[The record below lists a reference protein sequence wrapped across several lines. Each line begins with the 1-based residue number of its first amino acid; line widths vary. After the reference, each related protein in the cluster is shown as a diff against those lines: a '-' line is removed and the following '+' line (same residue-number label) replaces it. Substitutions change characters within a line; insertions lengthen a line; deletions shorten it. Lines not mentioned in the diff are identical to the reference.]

1 MKKAI
6 KTKTAYHEKRYGHHQ
21 KRNKS
26 FHDTYLPYLPMTLI
40 LFLSIFISGYTPQHS
55 TLAYATEMSQQTLLN
70 ATNAQRSNFSRSTL
84 VLNNKLSSAAQA
96 KANDMVARNYW
107 SHNTPD
113 GQEPWVFIS
122 GVNYDYQKAGE
133 NLAYGFSSSNETIN
147 GWMNSPTHKDNLLDS
162 EFTEVGFGFANSDDF
177 NNSGQETIVV
187 AMYGKPYALAS
198 STQEETPQPSQPSQS
213 SPIQDKPST
222 PISHTTPQSDPQPP
236 QAQPQTMPPIMEN
249 KSQPPQK
256 EVVLAT
262 AKSVTQAETLSSK
275 MPSWTIGIITFVIG
289 FLLATLLLR
298 HGIKFHKLIKNSRV
312 YVTHHPLIDSTILA
326 LIVLGIVLLRNVGNI
341 L

>member
-40 LFLSIFISGYTPQHS
+40 LFLSLFISGYTPQRA
-55 TLAYATEMSQQTLLN
+55 TLAYATEMNHQTLLN
-70 ATNAQRSNFSRSTL
+70 ATNTQRSNFNRGSLT
-84 VLNNKLSSAAQA
+84 LNNKLNGAAQA
-96 KANDMVARNYW
+96 KADDMVSRNYW

-113 GQEPWVFIS
+113 GQEPWVFINR
-122 GVNYDYQKAGE
+122 VNYDYQKAGE
-133 NLAYGFSSSNETIN
+133 NLAYGFVSSSETIN
-147 GWMNSPTHKDNLLDS
+147 GWMNSPTHKENLLDS
-162 EFTEVGFGFANSDDF
+162 EFTEVGFGFANSDNF
-177 NNSGQETIVV
+177 NNSGEETIVV
-187 AMYGKPYALAS
+187 AMYGKPYVLSALAQQEPS
-198 STQEETPQPSQPSQS
+198 SPTPQESPAPTIPSKPISQPQPQINPQSTQP
-213 SPIQDKPST
+213 
-222 PISHTTPQSDPQPP
+222 
-236 QAQPQTMPPIMEN
+236 QPQTVTPMIEDT
-249 KSQPPQK
+249 SQQSQK

-275 MPSWTIGIITFVIG
+275 VPSWTLGVITFVVG
-289 FLLATLLLR
+289 FLLAILLLR
-298 HGIKFHKLIKNSRV
+298 HGIKFRKLIKNSRT

-326 LIVLGIVLLRNVGNI
+326 LIVLGIVLLRNTGNI

>member
-40 LFLSIFISGYTPQHS
+40 LFLSLFISGYSPQHS
-55 TLAYATEMSQQTLLN
+55 TLAYATEMSRQTLLN
-70 ATNAQRSNFSRSTL
+70 ATNTQRSNFSRGSL
-84 VLNNKLSSAAQA
+84 ALNNKLNSAAQA
-96 KANDMVARNYW
+96 KADDMVSRNYW

-113 GQEPWVFIS
+113 GQEPWVFIN

-133 NLAYGFSSSNETIN
+133 NLAYGFVSSSETIN
-147 GWMNSPTHKDNLLDS
+147 GWMNSPTHKENLLDS
-162 EFTEVGFGFANSDDF
+162 EFTEVGFGFANSDNF
-177 NNSGQETIVV
+177 NNSGEETIVV
-187 AMYGKPYALAS
+187 AMYGKPYVLSAS
-198 STQEETPQPSQPSQS
+198 AQQELPAPTPQESLTQ
-213 SPIQDKPST
+213 
-222 PISHTTPQSDPQPP
+222 TTPTKPIPQPTSQNNP
-236 QAQPQTMPPIMEN
+236 QSPLAQPQTATPITKEE
-249 KSQPPQK
+249 SQQSQK

-275 MPSWTIGIITFVIG
+275 MPSWTVGVVTFVVG
-289 FLLATLLLR
+289 FLLAILLLR
-298 HGIKFHKLIKNSRV
+298 HGIKFRKLIKDSRA